1 MAPVHRRTAG
11 SLAVVFNVTGSEV
24 VILLLLA
31 LVVLGP
37 EKLPDAIRRFGKVY
51 GELRKMSQGFQTE
64 LRDALDE
71 PMREL
76 RSTADMARRAIEEP
90 VEEISGS
97 AKGIGQAA
105 TDAFAAATKFSAAP
119 VQGGGNA
126 RKQPPPESADKMA
139 AATPTAATPTAATP
153 TDGAPADGIPAN
165 RTLADGLPAES
176 PLAVEPIVEP
186 IVEPVAEPIVEPVA
200 EPLAASVVPNV
211 SDEQLAV
218 LPVSDEWPEAAAAP
232 MDDPGDEP
240 EPDEF
245 DGDEQRPGQPGAD
258 DGVADDTGGER
269 TSA

>member
-1 MAPVHRRTAG
+1 
-11 SLAVVFNVTGSEV
+11 VFNVTGSEV

-90 VEEISGS
+90 VDEISGS

-119 VQGGGNA
+119 VQDGNA
-126 RKQPPPESADKMA
+126 RKQSPPASADKMA
-139 AATPTAATPTAATP
+139 AATPVTATP
-153 TDGAPADGIPAN
+153 TDGVPTDGMPTAS
-165 RTLADGLPAES
+165 TSPEAELVAES
-176 PLAVEPIVEP
+176 I
-186 IVEPVAEPIVEPVA
+186 AEPDA
-200 EPLAASVVPNV
+200 ESVVPHV
-211 SDEQLAV
+211 TDEQLSE
-218 LPVSDEWPEAAAAP
+218 LPVSEEWPEAAAAP

-240 EPDEF
+240 EPEELEGDEF
-245 DGDEQRPGQPGAD
+245 ASE
-258 DGVADDTGGER
+258 DGVVDDTGGER

>member
-1 MAPVHRRTAG
+1 
-11 SLAVVFNVTGSEV
+11 VFNVTGSEV

-119 VQGGGNA
+119 VQGGGA
-126 RKQPPPESADKMA
+126 KKPSPPATADKDEPAGSEA
-139 AATPTAATPTAATP
+139 AAAVV
-153 TDGAPADGIPAN
+153 
-165 RTLADGLPAES
+165 E
-176 PLAVEPIVEP
+176 LAVEPIVGP
-186 IVEPVAEPIVEPVA
+186 IDEA
-200 EPLAASVVPNV
+200 VVPQVTDDQLSEVTV
-211 SDEQLAV
+211 SD
-218 LPVSDEWPEAAAAP
+218 DWPDAAAAP
-232 MDDPGDEP
+232 MDDPGDDEP
-240 EPDEF
+240 GDDEPPPEEL
-245 DGDEQRPGQPGAD
+245 DGGE
-258 DGVADDTGGER
+258 ER

>member
-1 MAPVHRRTAG
+1 
-11 SLAVVFNVTGSEV
+11 
-24 VILLLLA
+24 
-31 LVVLGP
+31 
-37 EKLPDAIRRFGKVY
+37 
-51 GELRKMSQGFQTE
+51 
-64 LRDALDE
+64 
-71 PMREL
+71 MREL

-139 AATPTAATPTAATP
+139 AATPTADTPTA
-153 TDGAPADGIPAN
+153 
-165 RTLADGLPAES
+165 ES
-176 PLAVEPIVEP
+176 PAVDPVDP
-186 IVEPVAEPIVEPVA
+186 AVDPVAEPVAEPIA

-240 EPDEF
+240 EPDEL
-245 DGDEQRPGQPGAD
+245 DGDQQRRGLAGAD

>member
-1 MAPVHRRTAG
+1 
-11 SLAVVFNVTGSEV
+11 
-24 VILLLLA
+24 
-31 LVVLGP
+31 
-37 EKLPDAIRRFGKVY
+37 
-51 GELRKMSQGFQTE
+51 KMSQGFQTE

-153 TDGAPADGIPAN
+153 TDGAPVEGIPAN

-186 IVEPVAEPIVEPVA
+186 IAEL
-200 EPLAASVVPNV
+200 LAASVVPNV
-211 SDEQLAV
+211 SDEQLSV

-240 EPDEF
+240 EPDEL
-245 DGDEQRPGQPGAD
+245 DGDEQRPGQAGAD

>member
-1 MAPVHRRTAG
+1 M
-11 SLAVVFNVTGSEV
+11 FNVTGSEV

-153 TDGAPADGIPAN
+153 TDGAPVDGIPAN

-176 PLAVEPIVEP
+176 PPPRRRRADRRAGRRADRRAGRRAACRIGRAQRERRAAV
-186 IVEPVAEPIVEPVA
+186 
-200 EPLAASVVPNV
+200 
-211 SDEQLAV
+211 
-218 LPVSDEWPEAAAAP
+218 
-232 MDDPGDEP
+232 
-240 EPDEF
+240 
-245 DGDEQRPGQPGAD
+245 
-258 DGVADDTGGER
+258 GVAGVGRMARGGGR
-269 TSA
+269 TDG